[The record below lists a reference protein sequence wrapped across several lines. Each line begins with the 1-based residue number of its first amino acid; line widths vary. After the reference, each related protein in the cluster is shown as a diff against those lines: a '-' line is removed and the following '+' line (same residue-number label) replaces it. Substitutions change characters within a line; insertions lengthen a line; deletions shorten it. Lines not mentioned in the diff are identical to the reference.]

1 MQTIQKINFSS
12 IILFRDHDGDAGADY
27 DHQDHLHHR
36 CLGGFYDDDHHHFWE
51 GFMIIIIMIIVWEG
65 LRVTPA
71 KQIELILCASSDS
84 SFIMNMTTG
93 LNCMMWLSN
102 DDDDYDDTTYH
113 DHGRSDLDKG

>member
-1 MQTIQKINFSS
+1 M
-12 IILFRDHDGDAGADY
+12 
-27 DHQDHLHHR
+27 
-36 CLGGFYDDDHHHFWE
+36 GGFYDDHHHDHCL
-51 GFMIIIIMIIVWEG
+51 GGG

-84 SFIMNMTTG
+84 SFIMNMTTS